1 MLKDSGEAMPAS
13 PLRLCE
19 RHGIDPAFVDCVF
32 WMVEL
37 MEAWFLAD
45 RDALADYY
53 ANGFLLNTIGDTAD
67 VEQVPKAEVM
77 TRLKRATKNT

>member
-1 MLKDSGEAMPAS
+1 VSGTGSIQHLLTACS
-13 PLRLCE
+13 
-19 RHGIDPAFVDCVF
+19 G
-32 WMVEL
+32 WSNL